1 MNIFQKQ
8 TLVWGG
14 IGAIAFT
21 FIANSVKA
29 DTQVQDHYKNIIY
42 KTPSQVE
49 VCYDRNVSGD
59 KTGDAIKGAII
70 GGILGNNIK
79 GEKDGGAIGAI
90 IGGMLGSYITK
101 EGYSSSKRALTGG
114 LTKDKSNNN
123 IVEVL
128 NSIDLTGGSS
138 SSIDGSSSVG
148 GDSVPFVGS
157 EDFSNEYN
165 VLYKDLLGIYN

>member
-1 MNIFQKQ
+1 MNLFQKQ

-49 VCYDRNVSGD
+49 VCYDRSVSGD
-59 KTGDAIKGAII
+59 KTGDALKGAII

-90 IGGMLGSYITK
+90 IGGMLGHSNSNASSGTKRVCQVETRYTEESRRVYSHSTISFIYEGKSYRVNFK
-101 EGYSSSKRALTGG
+101 K
-114 LTKDKSNNN
+114 
-123 IVEVL
+123 
-128 NSIDLTGGSS
+128 
-138 SSIDGSSSVG
+138 
-148 GDSVPFVGS
+148 
-157 EDFSNEYN
+157 
-165 VLYKDLLGIYN
+165 

>member
-1 MNIFQKQ
+1 MVVVRKRKSKKMNIFQKQ
-8 TLVWGG
+8 NLVWGG
-14 IGAIAFT
+14 IGFITFT

-59 KTGDAIKGAII
+59 KTGDALKGAII

-90 IGGMLGSYITK
+90 IGGMLGHSNSNASGGTKRVCQVETRYSEESRRVYSHSTISFIYEGKSYRVNFK
-101 EGYSSSKRALTGG
+101 K
-114 LTKDKSNNN
+114 
-123 IVEVL
+123 
-128 NSIDLTGGSS
+128 
-138 SSIDGSSSVG
+138 
-148 GDSVPFVGS
+148 
-157 EDFSNEYN
+157 
-165 VLYKDLLGIYN
+165 

>member
-1 MNIFQKQ
+1 MNFKNQEKLRQ
-8 TLVWGG
+8 LTYGA
-14 IGAIAFT
+14 IGFIAFT

-49 VCYDRNVSGD
+49 VCYDRQVSGD

-90 IGGMLGSYITK
+90 IGGMLGHSNSGAIGGTK
-101 EGYSSSKRALTGG
+101 RVCQVETRYSEESKRVYSHSTISFIYEG
-114 LTKDKSNNN
+114 KSYR
-123 IVEVL
+123 VK
-128 NSIDLTGGSS
+128 
-138 SSIDGSSSVG
+138 
-148 GDSVPFVGS
+148 FQ
-157 EDFSNEYN
+157 
-165 VLYKDLLGIYN
+165 K

>member
-49 VCYDRNVSGD
+49 VCYDRQVSGA

-90 IGGMLGSYITK
+90 IGGMLGHSNSGAIGGTK
-101 EGYSSSKRALTGG
+101 RVCQVETRYSEESKRVYSHSTISFVYEG
-114 LTKDKSNNN
+114 KSYRVN
-123 IVEVL
+123 
-128 NSIDLTGGSS
+128 
-138 SSIDGSSSVG
+138 
-148 GDSVPFVGS
+148 F
-157 EDFSNEYN
+157 
-165 VLYKDLLGIYN
+165 KK

>member
-1 MNIFQKQ
+1 MVRKRKSEKMNLFEKQ
-8 TLVWGG
+8 TLAWGA
-14 IGAIAFT
+14 IGFIAFT

-90 IGGMLGSYITK
+90 IGGMLGHSNSDASGSTKRVCTRETRYKETERTVYSHSTISFEYQGIT
-101 EGYSSSKRALTGG
+101 YSLRFQK
-114 LTKDKSNNN
+114 
-123 IVEVL
+123 
-128 NSIDLTGGSS
+128 
-138 SSIDGSSSVG
+138 
-148 GDSVPFVGS
+148 
-157 EDFSNEYN
+157 
-165 VLYKDLLGIYN
+165 

>member
-1 MNIFQKQ
+1 MNIFEKQ

-59 KTGDAIKGAII
+59 KTGDALKGAII

-90 IGGMLGSYITK
+90 IGGMLGH
-101 EGYSSSKRALTGG
+101 
-114 LTKDKSNNN
+114 SN
-123 IVEVL
+123 
-128 NSIDLTGGSS
+128 SGA
-138 SSIDGSSSVG
+138 VG
-148 GDSVPFVGS
+148 GTKTICEVETRYTEQSKTVYSHSTISF
-157 EDFSNEYN
+157 
-165 VLYKDLLGIYN
+165 IYEGKSYRVNFQK

>member
-1 MNIFQKQ
+1 MNIFEKQ

-90 IGGMLGSYITK
+90 IGGMLGHSNSNVSGGTK
-101 EGYSSSKRALTGG
+101 RVCQIETRYTEESKRVYSHSTISFIYEG
-114 LTKDKSNNN
+114 KSYRVN
-123 IVEVL
+123 
-128 NSIDLTGGSS
+128 
-138 SSIDGSSSVG
+138 
-148 GDSVPFVGS
+148 FQ
-157 EDFSNEYN
+157 
-165 VLYKDLLGIYN
+165 K

>member
-8 TLVWGG
+8 TLMWGG

-90 IGGMLGSYITK
+90 IGGMLGHSNSGAIGGTK
-101 EGYSSSKRALTGG
+101 RVCQVETRYSEESKRVYSHSTISFIYEG
-114 LTKDKSNNN
+114 KSYR
-123 IVEVL
+123 VK
-128 NSIDLTGGSS
+128 
-138 SSIDGSSSVG
+138 
-148 GDSVPFVGS
+148 FQ
-157 EDFSNEYN
+157 
-165 VLYKDLLGIYN
+165 K

>member
-49 VCYDRNVSGD
+49 VCYDRQVSGD
-59 KTGDAIKGAII
+59 KTGDALKGAII

-90 IGGMLGSYITK
+90 IGGMLGHSNSGAIGGTK
-101 EGYSSSKRALTGG
+101 RVCQVETRYSEESKRVYSHSTISFVYEG
-114 LTKDKSNNN
+114 KSYRVN
-123 IVEVL
+123 
-128 NSIDLTGGSS
+128 
-138 SSIDGSSSVG
+138 
-148 GDSVPFVGS
+148 FQ
-157 EDFSNEYN
+157 
-165 VLYKDLLGIYN
+165 K

>member
-1 MNIFQKQ
+1 MGVVRKGKSKKMNLFQKQ

-42 KTPSQVE
+42 KTPNQVE
-49 VCYDRNVSGD
+49 VCYDRQVSGD

-90 IGGMLGSYITK
+90 IGGMLGHSNS
-101 EGYSSSKRALTGG
+101 GATGG
-114 LTKDKSNNN
+114 TKRVCQVETRYSEESRRVYSHSTISFVYEGKSY
-123 IVEVL
+123 
-128 NSIDLTGGSS
+128 
-138 SSIDGSSSVG
+138 SVN
-148 GDSVPFVGS
+148 F
-157 EDFSNEYN
+157 
-165 VLYKDLLGIYN
+165 KK

>member
-1 MNIFQKQ
+1 MNIFEKQ

-42 KTPSQVE
+42 KTPSQIE

-59 KTGDAIKGAII
+59 KTGDALKGAII

-90 IGGMLGSYITK
+90 IGGMLGHSNSNASSGTKRVCQVETRYTEESRRVYSHSTISFIYEGKSYRVNFK
-101 EGYSSSKRALTGG
+101 K
-114 LTKDKSNNN
+114 
-123 IVEVL
+123 
-128 NSIDLTGGSS
+128 
-138 SSIDGSSSVG
+138 
-148 GDSVPFVGS
+148 
-157 EDFSNEYN
+157 
-165 VLYKDLLGIYN
+165 

>member
-1 MNIFQKQ
+1 MNLFERQ
-8 TLVWGG
+8 TLAWGAVG
-14 IGAIAFT
+14 FIAFT

-90 IGGMLGSYITK
+90 IGGMLGHSNSNASSGTKRVCQVETRYTEESRRVYSHSTISFTYEGKSYRVNFK
-101 EGYSSSKRALTGG
+101 K
-114 LTKDKSNNN
+114 
-123 IVEVL
+123 
-128 NSIDLTGGSS
+128 
-138 SSIDGSSSVG
+138 
-148 GDSVPFVGS
+148 
-157 EDFSNEYN
+157 
-165 VLYKDLLGIYN
+165 

>member
-1 MNIFQKQ
+1 MVRTRKSEKMNLFEKQ
-8 TLVWGG
+8 TLAWGA
-14 IGAIAFT
+14 IGFIAFT

-49 VCYDRNVSGD
+49 VCYDRPVSGD

-90 IGGMLGSYITK
+90 IGGMLGHSNSNASSGTKRVCQVETRYTEESRRVYSHSTISFIYEGKSYRVNFK
-101 EGYSSSKRALTGG
+101 K
-114 LTKDKSNNN
+114 
-123 IVEVL
+123 
-128 NSIDLTGGSS
+128 
-138 SSIDGSSSVG
+138 
-148 GDSVPFVGS
+148 
-157 EDFSNEYN
+157 
-165 VLYKDLLGIYN
+165 

>member
-1 MNIFQKQ
+1 MNIFEKQ

-42 KTPSQVE
+42 KTPSQIE

-59 KTGDAIKGAII
+59 KTGDALKGAII

-90 IGGMLGSYITK
+90 IGGMLGHSNSGASGNVKTYCSNQTRYKEESRTVYSHSTITFEY
-101 EGYSSSKRALTGG
+101 EGK
-114 LTKDKSNNN
+114 
-123 IVEVL
+123 V
-128 NSIDLTGGSS
+128 
-138 SSIDGSSSVG
+138 
-148 GDSVPFVGS
+148 
-157 EDFSNEYN
+157 
-165 VLYKDLLGIYN
+165 YKVRFKK

>member
-49 VCYDRNVSGD
+49 VCYDRQVSGD

-90 IGGMLGSYITK
+90 IGGMLGHSNS
-101 EGYSSSKRALTGG
+101 GATGG
-114 LTKDKSNNN
+114 TKRVCQVETRYSEESRRVYSHSTISFIYEGKSYRVN
-123 IVEVL
+123 
-128 NSIDLTGGSS
+128 
-138 SSIDGSSSVG
+138 
-148 GDSVPFVGS
+148 F
-157 EDFSNEYN
+157 
-165 VLYKDLLGIYN
+165 KK

>member
-1 MNIFQKQ
+1 M
-8 TLVWGG
+8 WGG

-59 KTGDAIKGAII
+59 KTGDALKGAII

-90 IGGMLGSYITK
+90 IGGMLGHSNSNASSGTK
-101 EGYSSSKRALTGG
+101 RVCQVETRYSEESKRVYSHSTISFIYEG
-114 LTKDKSNNN
+114 KSYR
-123 IVEVL
+123 VK
-128 NSIDLTGGSS
+128 
-138 SSIDGSSSVG
+138 
-148 GDSVPFVGS
+148 FQ
-157 EDFSNEYN
+157 
-165 VLYKDLLGIYN
+165 K

>member
-49 VCYDRNVSGD
+49 VCYDRQVSGD

-90 IGGMLGSYITK
+90 IGGMLGHSNSGAIGGTK
-101 EGYSSSKRALTGG
+101 RVCQVETRYSEESKRVYSHSTISFIYEG
-114 LTKDKSNNN
+114 KSYRVN
-123 IVEVL
+123 
-128 NSIDLTGGSS
+128 
-138 SSIDGSSSVG
+138 
-148 GDSVPFVGS
+148 FQ
-157 EDFSNEYN
+157 
-165 VLYKDLLGIYN
+165 K

>member
-1 MNIFQKQ
+1 MVVVRKRKSEKMNLFQKQ

-90 IGGMLGSYITK
+90 IGGMLGHSNS
-101 EGYSSSKRALTGG
+101 GATGG
-114 LTKDKSNNN
+114 TKRICQVETRYTEESRRVYSHSTISFIYEGKSYRVN
-123 IVEVL
+123 
-128 NSIDLTGGSS
+128 
-138 SSIDGSSSVG
+138 
-148 GDSVPFVGS
+148 F
-157 EDFSNEYN
+157 
-165 VLYKDLLGIYN
+165 KK

>member
-1 MNIFQKQ
+1 MVMVRKRKSEKMNLFEKQ
-8 TLVWGG
+8 TLAWGA
-14 IGAIAFT
+14 IGFIAFT

-90 IGGMLGSYITK
+90 IGGMLGHSNSNASGGTKRVCQVETRYTEESRRVYSHSTISFIYEGKSYRVNFK
-101 EGYSSSKRALTGG
+101 K
-114 LTKDKSNNN
+114 
-123 IVEVL
+123 
-128 NSIDLTGGSS
+128 
-138 SSIDGSSSVG
+138 
-148 GDSVPFVGS
+148 
-157 EDFSNEYN
+157 
-165 VLYKDLLGIYN
+165 

>member
-59 KTGDAIKGAII
+59 KTGDALKGAII

-90 IGGMLGSYITK
+90 IGGMLGHSNSGAIGGTK
-101 EGYSSSKRALTGG
+101 RVCQVETRYSEESKRVYSHSTISFIYEG
-114 LTKDKSNNN
+114 KSYRVN
-123 IVEVL
+123 
-128 NSIDLTGGSS
+128 
-138 SSIDGSSSVG
+138 
-148 GDSVPFVGS
+148 F
-157 EDFSNEYN
+157 
-165 VLYKDLLGIYN
+165 KK

>member
-1 MNIFQKQ
+1 MVMVRKRKSEKMNLFEKQ

-59 KTGDAIKGAII
+59 KTGDALKGAII

-90 IGGMLGSYITK
+90 IGGMLGHSNSNASGGTKRMCQVETRYTEESRRVYSHSTISFIYEGKSYRVNFK
-101 EGYSSSKRALTGG
+101 K
-114 LTKDKSNNN
+114 
-123 IVEVL
+123 
-128 NSIDLTGGSS
+128 
-138 SSIDGSSSVG
+138 
-148 GDSVPFVGS
+148 
-157 EDFSNEYN
+157 
-165 VLYKDLLGIYN
+165 